1 MDLEKVKSLVKDII
15 EDLGYKLVDIKYT
28 REMGKKSLVIFI
40 DKEGDRVSIN
50 DCEKVSKAIDKV
62 IEDANLIE
70 ESYNLIVSSPIRK

>member
-1 MDLEKVKSLVKDII
+1 MDLEKVKSLIKDII
-15 EDLGYKLVDIKYT
+15 EDLGYKLVDIKYK

>member
-62 IEDANLIE
+62 IEDADLIE

>member
-50 DCEKVSKAIDKV
+50 DCEKVSKAIDKI
-62 IEDANLIE
+62 IEDADLIK

>member
-28 REMGKKSLVIFI
+28 GEMGKKSLVIFI

-62 IEDANLIE
+62 IEDADLIE